1 MAINRTLDF
10 YTQMGPA
17 DVILAGY
24 FEPNPPPGVT
34 EEAALRITP
43 RNCLIEGLVDAAGSR
58 YRITFPGTGSLRVA
72 GICFSY
78 SPEFADIASTDI
90 LWPKWHYNNAER
102 AVYVELRNQGGS
114 AAPLP
119 AGDKVY
125 FCAHVYPSSEQKPN
139 MVETP

>member
-24 FEPNPPPGVT
+24 FETNPDSTSLADAMRVTPPT
-34 EEAALRITP
+34 CQIEEID
-43 RNCLIEGLVDAAGSR
+43 DAGDIR
-58 YRITFPGTGSLRVA
+58 YRLTFPGTGSLRVA
-72 GICFSY
+72 GICFSF
-78 SPEFADIASTDI
+78 SPEFDDITSTDI

-114 AAPLP
+114 P
-119 AGDKVY
+119 AVLATDDKVY
-125 FCAHVYPSSEQKPN
+125 FCAHVYPSSERRPN
-139 MVETP
+139 IVVENP